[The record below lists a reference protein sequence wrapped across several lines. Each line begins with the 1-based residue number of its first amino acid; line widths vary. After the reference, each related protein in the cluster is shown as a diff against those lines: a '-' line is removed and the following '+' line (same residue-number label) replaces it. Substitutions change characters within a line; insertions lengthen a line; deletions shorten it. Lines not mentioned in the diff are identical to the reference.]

1 MILWIDRVDS
11 IASNTNYNLCPLVP
25 QLLWPLRRCH
35 LLFALIRSEQPFS
48 SSYILLLS
56 LVIFDVVDGKDHA
69 FKCQNFRPG
78 TGIHKREKHY

>member
-1 MILWIDRVDS
+1 MK
-11 IASNTNYNLCPLVP
+11 
-25 QLLWPLRRCH
+25 
-35 LLFALIRSEQPFS
+35 
-48 SSYILLLS
+48 YILLLS